1 MFSCDLCNKKFV
13 SKQRLQYHKENQV
26 CSLEKFNYMCIYCT
40 NGYKHKQSLS
50 RHMKVCKKRTKNRNL
65 TKCSSQLSEFTK
77 EIPSQKNELP
87 HNPHKSVVKSENKI
101 NMKYCCEYCFK
112 AFTRKDNLVRHKKKY
127 CERIKDKVQVINNIT
142 NNITNITNNNT
153 INNVIQINSLGNENL
168 DFLTK
173 PVMLEIINKCYNS
186 IKELLQRVN
195 IDNPQNRNL
204 YLPNIKDSF
213 IYKINDD
220 NKWVMDNLDTT
231 LNSIKT
237 NKVEIIKNFIDENPD
252 LFINTDK
259 IKFLKHM
266 MYEINYGDS
275 GKKIKQDLKLL
286 LINNKE
292 ILKKNF
298 IETLKK

>member
-1 MFSCDLCNKKFV
+1 M
-13 SKQRLQYHKENQV
+13 
-26 CSLEKFNYMCIYCT
+26 
-40 NGYKHKQSLS
+40 G
-50 RHMKVCKKRTKNRNL
+50 
-65 TKCSSQLSEFTK
+65 
-77 EIPSQKNELP
+77 
-87 HNPHKSVVKSENKI
+87 
-101 NMKYCCEYCFK
+101 
-112 AFTRKDNLVRHKKKY
+112 
-127 CERIKDKVQVINNIT
+127 
-142 NNITNITNNNT
+142 
-153 INNVIQINSLGNENL
+153 
-168 DFLTK
+168 
-173 PVMLEIINKCYNS
+173 
-186 IKELLQRVN
+186 
-195 IDNPQNRNL
+195 
-204 YLPNIKDSF
+204 NIKDSF